1 MQKSPY
7 FAPLLVALGLCLIS
21 STKVAELVK
30 PTTKNS
36 VAENDFACSALDSD
50 ESTVECLEATHFVV
64 GAGAMGMA
72 FVDTLIH
79 EDPNARVVLVDR
91 ESQPGGHWVT
101 APVSRTNYAVANNI
115 RLNIGACLPVRD
127 PPPTCCILRGQLPTP
142 RAHAWCLRT
151 SVQ

>member
-21 STKVAELVK
+21 RTKVAELVK
-30 PTTKNS
+30 PTTKDA
-36 VAENDFACSALDSD
+36 VAANDFACSASDSKD
-50 ESTVECLEATHFVV
+50 LTVECLEATHFVV

-91 ESQPGGHWVT
+91 EAQPGGHWVI
-101 APVSRTNYAVANNI
+101 AGVENNYAVANMSTQY
-115 RLNIGACLPVRD
+115 RCMR
-127 PPPTCCILRGQLPTP
+127 IL
-142 RAHAWCLRT
+142 
-151 SVQ
+151 S

>member
-21 STKVAELVK
+21 STKLAELVK

-36 VAENDFACSALDSD
+36 VAANDFSCSASLS
-50 ESTVECLEATHFVV
+50 ENSTVKCLEATHFVV

-79 EDPNARVVLVDR
+79 EDPSARVVLVDR
-91 ESQPGGHWVT
+91 EAQPGGHWVF
-101 APVSRTNYAVANNI
+101 
-115 RLNIGACLPVRD
+115 VR
-127 PPPTCCILRGQLPTP
+127 R
-142 RAHAWCLRT
+142 RE
-151 SVQ
+151 

>member
-1 MQKSPY
+1 MKLSHRQTKMHKSPY

-30 PTTKNS
+30 PTTKNA
-36 VAENDFACSALDSD
+36 VAANDFSCSASD
-50 ESTVECLEATHFVV
+50 LEDSTVECLEATHLVV

-91 ESQPGGHWVT
+91 AAQPGGHWVS
-101 APVSRTNYAVANNI
+101 APVWRRICAVANI
-115 RLNIGACLPVRD
+115 STQYRCMR
-127 PPPTCCILRGQLPTP
+127 IL
-142 RAHAWCLRT
+142 
-151 SVQ
+151 S

>member
-21 STKVAELVK
+21 STNVAELVK
-30 PTTKNS
+30 PTTKNA
-36 VAENDFACSALDSD
+36 VAANDFSCSASEDSK
-50 ESTVECLEATHFVV
+50 VECLEATHFVV

-91 ESQPGGHWVT
+91 EAQPGGHWV
-101 APVSRTNYAVANNI
+101 
-115 RLNIGACLPVRD
+115 
-127 PPPTCCILRGQLPTP
+127 LRRCGE
-142 RAHAWCLRT
+142 
-151 SVQ
+151 

>member
-1 MQKSPY
+1 MHKSPY
-7 FAPLLVALGLCLIS
+7 FAPLLVALCLCLIS

-36 VAENDFACSALDSD
+36 VAENDFACSVLDS
-50 ESTVECLEATHFVV
+50 EEMVKCLEATHFVV

-91 ESQPGGHWVT
+91 EAQPGGHWVS
-101 APVSRTNYAVANNI
+101 APVWRRICAVANI
-115 RLNIGACLPVRD
+115 STQYRCMR
-127 PPPTCCILRGQLPTP
+127 IL
-142 RAHAWCLRT
+142 
-151 SVQ
+151 S